1 MTNKKLFITVL
12 VLLCMAAACLYT
24 IMGGSK
30 PERPLIGRW
39 ETDQSVLGYASLSDA
54 PDEVTVSFAYE
65 RQGSERREIHN
76 ENSQADA
83 KIAPFL
89 YQIEDGKLVIW
100 QGTFM
105 ETYEYIITEDGDS
118 KTMTLTKPDGTT
130 ILLTHI
136 SDHP

>member
-1 MTNKKLFITVL
+1 MTNKQLLITVL
-12 VLLCMAAACLYT
+12 VLLCIATLCLYA

-39 ETDQSVLGYASLSDA
+39 ATNQSVLGYSPLSDT
-54 PDEVTVSFAYE
+54 PNEVTVSFAYE

-83 KIAPFL
+83 KIAPFM
-89 YQIEDGKLVIW
+89 YQIEDGQLVIW

-105 ETYEYIITEDGDS
+105 ETYEYIIT
-118 KTMTLTKPDGTT
+118 TV
-130 ILLTHI
+130 
-136 SDHP
+136 

>member
-1 MTNKKLFITVL
+1 MTNKKLLIAVL
-12 VLLCMAAACLYT
+12 VLLCIAALCLYA

-39 ETDQSVLGYASLSDA
+39 ETDQSVLGYVPLSDA

-76 ENSQADA
+76 EHTQADA

-89 YQIEDGKLVIW
+89 YQLEDGKLVIW

-105 ETYEYIITEDGDS
+105 ETYEYAITEAGDS

-130 ILLTHI
+130 ILLTHV

>member
-1 MTNKKLFITVL
+1 MTNKKLLIAVL
-12 VLLCMAAACLYT
+12 VLLCIAALCLYA

-39 ETDQSVLGYASLSDA
+39 ETDQSVLGYPQLSDI

-76 ENSQADA
+76 EHTQADA
-83 KIAPFL
+83 KIAPFM
-89 YQIEDGKLVIW
+89 YQIEDGQLVIW

-105 ETYEYIITEDGDS
+105 ETYEYAITEAGDS

-130 ILLTHI
+130 ILLTHV

>member
-1 MTNKKLFITVL
+1 MTNKKLFIIVL
-12 VLLCMAAACLYT
+12 LLLCMAAVCLYT

-39 ETDQSVLGYASLSDA
+39 ETDQSVLGYAPLSQA
-54 PDEVTVSFAYE
+54 PDEVTVSFAHE

-76 ENSQADA
+76 ENMQADA
-83 KIAPFL
+83 KIAPFM

-100 QGTFM
+100 QSTFM
-105 ETYEYIITEDGDS
+105 ETYDYVITQKGDT
-118 KTMTLTKPDGTT
+118 KTLTLTKPDGSE

>member
-1 MTNKKLFITVL
+1 MTNKKLYITVL
-12 VLLCMAAACLYT
+12 VLLCIAALCLYA

-39 ETDQSVLGYASLSDA
+39 ETDQSVLGYASLSDT

-76 ENSQADA
+76 EHTQADA

-89 YQIEDGKLVIW
+89 YQIEDGQLVIW

-105 ETYEYIITEDGDS
+105 ETYDYSIAEDGDS

-130 ILLTHI
+130 ILLTNV

>member
-12 VLLCMAAACLYT
+12 VLLCMAAVCLYT

-39 ETDQSVLGYASLSDA
+39 ETDQSVLGYSPLSDA

-65 RQGSERREIHN
+65 RQGSERRVIH
-76 ENSQADA
+76 SVHTQADA
-83 KIAPFL
+83 KIAPFF
-89 YQIEDGKLVIW
+89 YEIEGSELVIW

-105 ETYEYIITEDGDS
+105 ETYEYSITQEGDT

-130 ILLTHI
+130 ILLTHV

>member
-1 MTNKKLFITVL
+1 MTNKKLFII
-12 VLLCMAAACLYT
+12 VLLLLCIAALCLYA

-39 ETDQSVLGYASLSDA
+39 ETDQSVLGYAPLSQV

-76 ENSQADA
+76 EHTQADA

-89 YQIEDGKLVIW
+89 YQIEDGQLVIW

-105 ETYEYIITEDGDS
+105 ETYDYSIAEDGDS

-130 ILLTHI
+130 ILLTNV